1 MNTIVHTAL
10 VQPSQKHA
18 FNVAACH
25 TAARLMDW
33 RVSYLKELLGLLEL
47 QGVLRRLR
55 LRVVGRL
62 GLVAHEAVVRDH
74 DGGRED
80 GRGHED
86 GVTVDLLHG
95 ELGCDDLLL
104 QRVSA
109 QRTGQEE
116 VINVGTRFLFNY
128 YLDA

>member
-1 MNTIVHTAL
+1 MHLNT
-10 VQPSQKHA
+10 
-18 FNVAACH
+18 AACH
-25 TAARLMDW
+25 TAARLTDW
-33 RVSYLKELLGLLEL
+33 RLPYLKELLGLLEL
-47 QGVLRRLR
+47 QGVLRGLR

-86 GVTVDLLHG
+86 GVAVDLLHG
-95 ELGCDDLLL
+95 ELGCNDLLL

-109 QRTGQEE
+109 RRPGEE
-116 VINVGTRFLFNY
+116 KVSRAKKKQQAHTHRQTHI
-128 YLDA
+128 

>member
-1 MNTIVHTAL
+1 MHLKTLLRVTRL
-10 VQPSQKHA
+10 RGRRPS
-18 FNVAACH
+18 N
-25 TAARLMDW
+25 
-33 RVSYLKELLGLLEL
+33 LKELLGLLEL
-47 QGVLRRLR
+47 QGVLRGLG

-86 GVTVDLLHG
+86 GVAVDLLHG

-109 QRTGQEE
+109 RRTGEEE
-116 VINVGTRFLFNY
+116 VSRAKNKQQTHQPQESK
-128 YLDA
+128 

>member
-1 MNTIVHTAL
+1 ML
-10 VQPSQKHA
+10 
-18 FNVAACH
+18 
-25 TAARLMDW
+25 RG
-33 RVSYLKELLGLLEL
+33 LG
-47 QGVLRRLR
+47 

-80 GRGHED
+80 GRGHQD
-86 GVTVDLLHG
+86 GVAVDLLHG

-109 QRTGQEE
+109 RRTGEE
-116 VINVGTRFLFNY
+116 QVSRAKINQQPHTQADRQL
-128 YLDA
+128 LESK